1 MSNLRPPQIL
11 SDLYRDLRDRRML
24 VPAIALLVAIL
35 AVPLLLSSSAAE
47 EVAPLAPTA
56 AVEGAAA
63 TEPAV
68 LVEQAGIR
76 DYRKRLSALKS
87 RNPFD
92 QQFTLPPAGAA
103 VVGEVDGGLGVPV
116 STGETADAVAT
127 VGAATA
133 SGSSPVAPASI
144 SPTTSDDSD
153 AATSDGV
160 APASEPTE
168 AVEATPPPPEIRF
181 YAGRVDVSIGPLGEA
196 TEYNDVRYLSFLPNE
211 EAPVVAY
218 LGLLEGGDEAI
229 FSISSA
235 VTMGEGEG
243 SCAPKKPAPCQF
255 LTLKV
260 GEERYMTYGTDG
272 PTYRLKLLDTEVV
285 SVPDPRDA
293 DDLDELDE

>member
-1 MSNLRPPQIL
+1 MSNPHPPQIL

-24 VPAIALLVAIL
+24 APAIALLVAIL
-35 AVPLLLSSSAAE
+35 AVPLLLSSSAPE
-47 EVAPLAPTA
+47 QVAPLAPA
-56 AVEGAAA
+56 ATVEGAAA
-63 TEPAV
+63 TDPAV

-87 RNPFD
+87 KNPFD
-92 QQFTLPPAGAA
+92 QQFTLPPPGAA
-103 VVGEVDGGLGVPV
+103 VVEEVDGGLAVSA
-116 STGETADAVAT
+116 STGETADVVEPLGT
-127 VGAATA
+127 ATA
-133 SGSSPVAPASI
+133 SSSSPVGPASV
-144 SPTTSDDSD
+144 PTATSDDSD
-153 AATSDGV
+153 VATSGGV

-168 AVEATPPPPEIRF
+168 AIEATPPPPEIRF
-181 YAGRVDVSIGPLGEA
+181 YAGRVDVSMGLLGEA
-196 TEYNDVRYLSFLPNE
+196 KEYTDVRYLSFLPNE
-211 EAPVVAY
+211 QAPVVAY

-272 PTYRLKLLDTEVV
+272 ATYRLKLLDTEIV
-285 SVPDPRDA
+285 SVPDPRDPA
-293 DDLDELDE
+293 DRDNLDE